1 MKRKQYQDP
10 KEMTLKKKNFRNDI
24 HIRDDW
30 NRKGD
35 NTNYSNDHI
44 NIRHVQD
51 FHKKKNENINYHYKD
66 PPRENNEDTSYRK
79 RDYNNRRESMND
91 HPYQNKGFDK
101 K

>member
-51 FHKKKNENINYHYKD
+51 FHKKNENINYHYKD

-91 HPYQNKGFDK
+91 NPYQNKGFDK